1 MARLANVNTTDI
13 ASAVTLACRR
23 MHRAEV
29 TDLHNGGRYLNA
41 LLHAEDLL
49 GVEVDEEY
57 VDRLAVVMFDAY
69 SASLPLPASRPRGD
83 TSPTPSL
90 FDPHN
95 TREGLHGLYALV
107 RYRGSARA
115 LELAEASIAAV
126 FEYWDADSGWDG
138 ERMLREHGM
147 ELGFADTCIRGA
159 ARAIGPLVK
168 LYRASGS
175 APALDLAIALKEKAV
190 AQFYT
195 EDGEFDGALFGHHV
209 HSTTSTLSGL
219 ALLAD
224 LTGDSTLMSRVK
236 AFYDHGLWALRDEVG
251 WAIETVMPE
260 DNPDSGETNSS
271 GDILETALILAKRG
285 HSEYYHDAER
295 ILRCHLLP
303 SQLRDARFLVER
315 AAPDK
320 VEETRR
326 WADSLLGA
334 YGFPAPYGHDPVG
347 NRLGIRFNLD
357 VVGGTADSLCF
368 ACSHLST
375 PGDSGCRVNLLFD
388 CETDFV
394 RVESAYSGKGLK
406 VTPKRPGPLSVRLP
420 PWANAGEIGFDGPD
434 DVEWN
439 DGYLVFAK
447 PAVDRPIPIGYT
459 LVRSEIAMR
468 HRTRTIRVRLRGD
481 AVEAMDNFGQDL
493 TYFEPIA

>member
-1 MARLANVNTTDI
+1 MPRLANVNTTDI
-13 ASAVTLACRR
+13 AAAITLACRR

-41 LLHAEDLL
+41 LLHAEELL

-57 VDRLAVVMFDAY
+57 VDRLAAVMFDAC
-69 SASLPLPASRPRGD
+69 SASLPLPSGRPRGD

-107 RYRGSARA
+107 RYRSSARA

-147 ELGFADTCIRGA
+147 ELGFADTYIRGA

-168 LYRASGS
+168 LYQASGS

-195 EDGEFDGALFGHHV
+195 EEGGFDGALFGHHV

-224 LTGDSTLMSRVK
+224 LTRDSALLGRVK

-251 WAIETVMPE
+251 WAIETVKPE

-271 GDILETALILAKRG
+271 GDILETALILGKRG
-285 HSEYYHDAER
+285 HPEYYHDAER

-303 SQLRDARFLVER
+303 SQLRDARFLIEG
-315 AAPDK
+315 ASPDK
-320 VEETRR
+320 VEQTRQ

-334 YGFPAPYGHDPVG
+334 YGFPAPYGHDPVD

-368 ACSHLST
+368 ACAHLAT
-375 PGDSGCRVNLLFD
+375 PDDSGCRVNLLFD
-388 CETDFV
+388 WETDFV

-420 PWANAGEIGFDGPD
+420 PWANAEEIGFDGPD
-434 DVEWN
+434 DVEWSN
-439 DGYLVFAK
+439 GYLIFAK
-447 PAVDRPIPIGYT
+447 PAANRPILIDYP
-459 LVRSEIAMR
+459 LVRSEITMR
-468 HRTRTIRVRLRGD
+468 HRTRSIRVRLRGD
-481 AVEAMDNFGQDL
+481 AVAAMDDFGQDL
-493 TYFEPIA
+493 TYFEPVA